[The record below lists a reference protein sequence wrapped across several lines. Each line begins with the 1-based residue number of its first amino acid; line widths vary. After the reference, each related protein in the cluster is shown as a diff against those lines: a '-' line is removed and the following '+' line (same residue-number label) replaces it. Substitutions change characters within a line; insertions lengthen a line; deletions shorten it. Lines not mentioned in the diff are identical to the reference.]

1 MNKIV
6 WSIFTYTINIYAED
20 SYIQFITSN
29 YYLALSA
36 LAVVIIF
43 VIFIFFNK
51 MSSIG
56 QMYKKIFKGQRS
68 IEEKQATVL
77 AQMDEKIQCIAQ
89 DTTACCNP
97 DSNTPNGI
105 EDKVDSLDIT
115 NDMLDFLKIKSK
127 KVKIVNEKFNLN
139 NVLNEISGRL
149 GYKYFGSNIEIIFD
163 IENDIPRYLIGDSL
177 HFGNI
182 VYNILE
188 YCMDNLVN
196 QELEVH
202 ITTKQ
207 QNLENLENLEL
218 RLEITSSGKSV
229 SSDELDMFFVPQ
241 YDESSKKYNGLGM
254 FTAYELA
261 KLMHGKIDLDY
272 TNNTDVVFDLKLP
285 FKIYNPSDLR
295 KYRLPD
301 KLMTDKKVLIV
312 DRNRNSANA
321 LKKMFEYFRNDIDI
335 ISSEKFNSKKPNF
348 DKYNIVVLDKSQ
360 FSYKVIG
367 YLNSL
372 KKKQELKVV
381 ALNSLLDIDQ
391 GRYNDP
397 VIDAVLLK
405 PLNQERIFELILSLY
420 NLSGTQYNTKSKIQ
434 THMEKINPI
443 PNISQDCFSNFRDYS
458 ILIVEDNIVNS
469 RVLVN
474 LLQPVGIDTTV
485 ANNGKEAIDILQQE
499 PNDKFDLIIMDI
511 NMPVMDGFAATQAI
525 RYDPKFDN
533 IPILALT
540 ALILDSEK
548 QKMFNSGMN
557 AYLSKPLDISKL
569 YAAFRLFLEPKNS
582 RIQRVKKVTP
592 ENDDNI
598 LNTQKGIMNANNN
611 RLLYKEL
618 LNEFMEAF
626 RDSEEVFAKLV
637 NEHRY
642 EQLKMMSIDLRG
654 ITATIGAYR
663 MNKEVEIVIKDIVVK
678 KHDNLEKAINI
689 YINELRVLQKNID
702 IYLVNQ

>member
-6 WSIFTYTINIYAED
+6 WSIFAYTISIYAED
-20 SYIQFITSN
+20 SYTQFITSN
-29 YYLALSA
+29 YSLALFA

-43 VIFIFFNK
+43 VIFVFFNN

-56 QMYKKIFKGQRS
+56 QLYKKIFKGQRS

-77 AQMDEKIQCIAQ
+77 AQMDEKIQCMAQ
-89 DTTACCNP
+89 DSITYCNP
-97 DSNTPNGI
+97 DGDISNDTK
-105 EDKVDSLDIT
+105 DDVDSLDIS

-149 GYKYFGSNIEIIFD
+149 GYKYFGSNVEIIFD

-188 YCMDNLVN
+188 YSMDNLVN
-196 QELEVH
+196 QELRVH
-202 ITTKQ
+202 LTKKQ
-207 QNLENLENLEL
+207 LNKENLEL
-218 RLEITSSGKSV
+218 RLEIINSGKSA

-241 YDESSKKYNGLGM
+241 YDEDSEKYSGLGM
-254 FTAYELA
+254 FIAYELI
-261 KLMHGKIDLDY
+261 KLMGGNIESDY
-272 TNNTDVVFDLKLP
+272 KKNVGVIFDLALP
-285 FKIYNPSDLR
+285 FEIYNPSDLR

-312 DRNRNSANA
+312 DRNINSANA
-321 LKKMFEYFRNDIDI
+321 LKKMFGYFRNNIDVL
-335 ISSEKFNSKKPNF
+335 SSEKFNRKKPNF
-348 DKYNIVVLDKSQ
+348 NKYDIVVLDKSQ
-360 FSYKVIG
+360 FSYKVVG

-381 ALNSLLDIDQ
+381 VLNSLLNIDQ
-391 GRYNDP
+391 SIYNDP

-405 PLNQERIFELILSLY
+405 PVNQERIFELILSLY
-420 NLSGTQYNTKSKIQ
+420 NLLDTQYNTRSKIK
-434 THMEKINPI
+434 THTENINPI

-474 LLQPVGIDTTV
+474 LLKPVGIDTVV
-485 ANNGKEAIDILQQE
+485 ASNGKEAVDILQKE

-525 RYDPKFDN
+525 RYDPKFDK

-540 ALILDSEK
+540 ALVLDSEK
-548 QKMFNSGMN
+548 KKMFNSGMN

-569 YAAFRLFLEPKNS
+569 YAAFRLFLEPKS
-582 RIQRVKKVTP
+582 SCIQRVKKVTP
-592 ENDDNI
+592 TNDDNI

-611 RLLYKEL
+611 RLLYTEL

-642 EQLKMMSIDLRG
+642 EQLKMMSIDIRG
-654 ITATIGAYR
+654 ITATIGAYK
-663 MNKEVEIVIKDIVVK
+663 MNKEIEMIIKDIVFK
-678 KHDNLEKAINI
+678 KYDNLEKAIDT
-689 YINELRVLQKNID
+689 YRDGLRLLQKNIE
-702 IYLVNQ
+702 IYLAN